1 VECKVVDL
9 SKEEYKRIFK
19 NFISDFDSVEFN
31 KINENKCREILYL
44 GVKIQD
50 EYRFGLIGGITDEGI
65 FKVPYSAPFSIV
77 VSTKK
82 NRLKYFHLFVKT
94 IVDFIENKEFINE
107 ISFTLP
113 PKIYNEAYISS
124 LENALYVNGFVLS
137 KLDLNYHFNVN
148 EFDETYIEKLD
159 VKARQKLRSALK
171 KDLEIVK
178 AQNVSDVKKAYD
190 IIRKNRKWKGYPLR
204 MTYENV
210 LTTIEI
216 IDADFFIVKN
226 SEGIEIASAMV
237 YRVNPKIALLVYWGN
252 IEKTDNLKPM
262 NFLAYKLNQYY
273 QSIGVDI
280 LDIGPSTDDSIPN
293 YGLCDF
299 KESVG
304 CDISTK
310 STFRYIY

>member
-1 VECKVVDL
+1 MECKVVDL